1 MGVSFVTFLA
11 PGLIA
16 MQVIQQAFSHSA
28 SSFMIKK
35 IDGSIVD
42 ILYAPLSAGEVTLAI
57 ILSATTRSI
66 IIAIISIIT
75 FSFIIDMKINNVLT
89 LITFTFLS
97 SFILGAIGMIA
108 GLWAEKFDHMAT
120 VTNFIIVPLSFLSGT
135 FYSIDRLPSFLQMIS
150 KVNPFFYMIDGF
162 RYSFIDKSDSVIIN
176 GIIYLTFLSLILLFI
191 SYILFKNG
199 YKIKS

>member
-1 MGVSFVTFLA
+1 
-11 PGLIA
+11 
-16 MQVIQQAFSHSA
+16 
-28 SSFMIKK
+28 
-35 IDGSIVD
+35 
-42 ILYAPLSAGEVTLAI
+42 
-57 ILSATTRSI
+57 
-66 IIAIISIIT
+66 
-75 FSFIIDMKINNVLT
+75 
-89 LITFTFLS
+89 
-97 SFILGAIGMIA
+97 MIA